1 MAHRYWSCAEI
12 MMGEYTGKIAVSKD
26 TMLFILNEVLENDI
40 KKSTT
45 KENILKMVPEIY
57 EKTEARELIKILPY
71 ETYLLLEGL
80 IEYVKKVMIYL
91 DLIANAVNLEKWKN

>member
-1 MAHRYWSCAEI
+1 MAHRYRSCAEI

-45 KENILKMVPEIY
+45 KENI
-57 EKTEARELIKILPY
+57 
-71 ETYLLLEGL
+71 
-80 IEYVKKVMIYL
+80 
-91 DLIANAVNLEKWKN
+91 